1 MDRRLNGWPIERQ
14 KSFGQIS
21 LVISLSLLSLSVH
34 PSLLGHIIIS
44 KARAMGESTAV
55 VFVVVGSVMTGHKI
69 SKFDDGHGERSDNTQ
84 NIQSR

>member
-1 MDRRLNGWPIERQ
+1 
-14 KSFGQIS
+14 
-21 LVISLSLLSLSVH
+21 
-34 PSLLGHIIIS
+34 
-44 KARAMGESTAV
+44 MGESTAV